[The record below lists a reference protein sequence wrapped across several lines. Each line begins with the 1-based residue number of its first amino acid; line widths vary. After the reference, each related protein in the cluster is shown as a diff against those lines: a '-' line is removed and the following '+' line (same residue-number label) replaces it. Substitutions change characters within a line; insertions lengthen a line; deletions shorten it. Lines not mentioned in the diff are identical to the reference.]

1 MTAVRLRA
9 ESARRTLDQLADCE
23 EADRLASRLARIDDI
38 EGDRDRVCA
47 ELSAVTLTEELL
59 SRIERAAAAV
69 DRGGAQLASIS
80 AAVEFTAAVDIEL
93 GVGDQRVSLS
103 AGQSW
108 SVTATGPTEVKV
120 PGVLTA
126 RIVPGATALDFQAKY
141 AAAQQELADALAAGE
156 VADLAAARPP
166 ICADANC

>member
-1 MTAVRLRA
+1 
-9 ESARRTLDQLADCE
+9 
-23 EADRLASRLARIDDI
+23 
-38 EGDRDRVCA
+38 
-47 ELSAVTLTEELL
+47 SAVTLTEELL

-126 RIVPGATALDFQAKY
+126 R
-141 AAAQQELADALAAGE
+141 
-156 VADLAAARPP
+156 
-166 ICADANC
+166 

>member
-1 MTAVRLRA
+1 MAA
-9 ESARRTLDQLADCE
+9 
-23 EADRLASRLARIDDI
+23 RLARIDDI

-108 SVTATGPTEVKV
+108 SS
-120 PGVLTA
+120 L
-126 RIVPGATALDFQAKY
+126 
-141 AAAQQELADALAAGE
+141 
-156 VADLAAARPP
+156 PP
-166 ICADANC
+166 APPRSRFPAS